1 MPTGTGNIVALD
13 GLLFPCYDVINV
25 NHLRRK
31 LPLGNPA
38 KPIIHHLPITKARRN
53 LGSLVRRLHK
63 KGEYFVLVKDGI
75 PVAALIHP
83 DELDDYLDMQD
94 PEIRK
99 AVEESEADAHAGRTV
114 DGRELLAEI
123 RREQQ
128 VKAGRRQ
135 RA

>member
-1 MPTGTGNIVALD
+1 MG
-13 GLLFPCYDVINV
+13 
-25 NHLRRK
+25 H
-31 LPLGNPA
+31 PA
-38 KPIIHHLPITKARRN
+38 KPNIHHLPITKARRN
-53 LGSLVRRLHK
+53 LGALVRRLHK

-99 AVEESEADAHAGRTV
+99 VVEESEADAHAGRTV